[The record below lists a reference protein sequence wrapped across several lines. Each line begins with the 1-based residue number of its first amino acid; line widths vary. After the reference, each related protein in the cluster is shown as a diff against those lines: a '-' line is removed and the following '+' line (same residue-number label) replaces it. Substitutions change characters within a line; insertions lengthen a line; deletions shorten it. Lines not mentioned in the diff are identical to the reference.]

1 MISNYTYLKKT
12 YSLSFFEGSVV
23 SLQLKCNKKKVVA
36 TKEAK
41 IMRIVFIYINLHKV
55 DDQLDKG
62 LRYLV

>member
-1 MISNYTYLKKT
+1 MDNLKLYLLKKKT

-41 IMRIVFIYINLHKV
+41 IIRNVFIYFVFTPI
-55 DDQLDKG
+55 
-62 LRYLV
+62 R